1 MPPAPAPRAPAFPF
15 PALSS
20 RRWIQDPDL
29 DVGPMDGAEAVDGG
43 AEAGEG
49 GGEAGEGGAATENA
63 LADRVTTKYMTKC
76 AAPPSAALEP
86 LAPAL
91 TFPARAGTSGRGS
104 SGRGRCR
111 SA

>member
-1 MPPAPAPRAPAFPF
+1 
-15 PALSS
+15 
-20 RRWIQDPDL
+20 
-29 DVGPMDGAEAVDGG
+29 MDGAEGGGEGADAGTEG
-43 AEAGEG
+43 AE
-49 GGEAGEGGAATENA
+49 GEAGEGGAATENA

-86 LAPAL
+86 LAPAPL
-91 TFPARAGTSGRGS
+91 TFPLRAGTSGRGS